1 MSVDLGFFKNAL
13 RGDLHLVGPIK
24 HIKNS
29 SKSYSDTSKEEKFE
43 VGDIVTFVFQNA
55 KYEGVVTQ
63 KVTTSTLRVKVQKIL
78 DSKDANK
85 NLLLRIGKEVTMG
98 QSFFKK
104 KEYI

>member
-24 HIKNS
+24 HVK
-29 SKSYSDTSKEEKFE
+29 KEEKFE